1 MFFTKRTDLQVQ
13 QSVDNKDYTGGYK
26 FLPWLV
32 YMRTKFLIGAG
43 SIDLLILIA
52 SFISMEPIAIGIICG
67 LNVIYS
73 FLLKNEYN
81 KLKKGIST

>member
-13 QSVDNKDYTGGYK
+13 QSKDNKDYTGGYK

-43 SIDLLILIA
+43 TISLGILIA
-52 SFISMEPIAIGIICG
+52 SIVLAEPIAIGVISG
-67 LNVIYS
+67 LIVLYS